1 MQITE
6 YAASRAG
13 RAGDIVLTEDVGASL
28 RRGDVLNVT
37 ERSGL
42 EVLRIASVKLGDVPS
57 PVLMQ
62 YVQPVRKN
70 HWRPHC
76 CDMEFNSVFCAALAQ
91 IKHDAEEAVSID
103 DITAADVLE
112 TRVTLLRIKKVAR
125 YECERS

>member
-1 MQITE
+1 MQISDF
-6 YAASRAG
+6 AASRAG
-13 RAGDIVLTEDVGASL
+13 RAGDIVITADAGTGL

-42 EVLRIASVKLGDVPS
+42 EVVRVASVRLGDVPT

-62 YVQPVRKN
+62 YVQAVRQK

-76 CDMEFNSVFCAALAQ
+76 SDMEFNSLFCAALAQ
-91 IKHDAEEAVSID
+91 INHDAEESVGLD
-103 DITAADVLE
+103 EITAADVLD

-125 YECERS
+125 YEC